1 MPRPLPAP
9 RVPGS
14 YKVTP
19 EDFVVVEQALY
30 PPAGTGEHLWL
41 RVRKRGIATMEAV
54 ARLADALRRPE
65 REFGYAGLKDAFA
78 ITEQWISIGGVPDTA
93 VASLQIDGLEVIE
106 VTRHGNKL
114 KLGHL
119 RGNHFDILLRGVD
132 AAHVDALRS
141 NLASLARDGCPN
153 YFGEQRFG
161 KRGANLDKGMRI
173 LRGNPKQAARAIPK
187 RLLRLLI
194 SAVQSEV
201 FNRVLVQRLDRIA
214 VILPGD
220 VAILHRNGA
229 AFAVQDVA
237 LEQPRCAAFEI
248 SPSGPL
254 PGPKCLVASGEA
266 GAMEATALAALD
278 LDPALFGNVPHGTN
292 DGERRSLRVQVS
304 EPELSAESDGV
315 RLRFAL
321 PKGSYATAVLR
332 ELLVEPPWFEM
343 AHTD

>member
-1 MPRPLPAP
+1 M
-9 RVPGS
+9 
-14 YKVTP
+14 
-19 EDFVVVEQALY
+19 VVEQALY
-30 PPAGTGEHLWL
+30 PPAGSGEHLWL
-41 RVRKRGIATMEAV
+41 RVRKRGIATMAAV
-54 ARLADALRRPE
+54 ARLAEALRRPE

-78 ITEQWISIGGVPDTA
+78 ITEQWISIGGVPDAA
-93 VASLQIDGLEVIE
+93 VAALQIEGLEVIE
-106 VTRHGNKL
+106 VSRHGNKL

-132 AAHVDALRS
+132 PAHVDALRQ
-141 NLASLARDGCPN
+141 NLAALERDGCPN

-173 LRGNPKQAARAIPK
+173 LRGNPRQAARAIPK

-214 VILPGD
+214 VLLPGD

-254 PGPKCLVASGEA
+254 PGPKCLVASGEP
-266 GAMEATALAALD
+266 GAMEAAALAALD

-292 DGERRSLRVQVS
+292 DGERRPLRVQVTD
-304 EPELSAESDGV
+304 PELSAEGDGV

-332 ELLVEPPWFEM
+332 ELLEEPPWFEM

>member
-19 EDFVVVEQALY
+19 EDFVVVEQELY

-119 RGNHFDILLRGVD
+119 RGNHFDIVLRGID
-132 AAHVDALRS
+132 AAHVEALRV
-141 NLASLARDGCPN
+141 NLDTLARDGCPN

-173 LRGNPKQAARAIPK
+173 LRGNPRHAARAIPK

-214 VILPGD
+214 VLLPGD

-229 AFAVQDVA
+229 AFAVEDVA
-237 LEQPRCAAFEI
+237 AEQPRCAAFEI

-254 PGPKCLVASGEA
+254 PGPKCLVAAGEP
-266 GAMEATALAALD
+266 GAMEAAALAELD

-292 DGERRSLRVQVS
+292 DGERRSLRVRVS